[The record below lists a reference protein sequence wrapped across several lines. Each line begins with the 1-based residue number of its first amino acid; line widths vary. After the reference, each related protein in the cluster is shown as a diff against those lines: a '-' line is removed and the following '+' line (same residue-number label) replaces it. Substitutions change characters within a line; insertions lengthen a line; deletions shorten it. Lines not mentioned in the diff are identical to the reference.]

1 MSFLPNIGYVT
12 KQKQICEECNNG
24 TEARRQESERQF
36 KEGIQSLEPM
46 ALLDDAPPEI
56 KQQFREAQAAMK
68 VLISKLQAEGV
79 DI

>member
-1 MSFLPNIGYVT
+1 MSPSRKKIARIVT
-12 KQKQICEECNNG
+12 MELKPEDRNLRDSLKRE
-24 TEARRQESERQF
+24 
-36 KEGIQSLEPM
+36 IQRLEPM

-56 KQQFREAQAAMK
+56 KQQYREAQAAMK

>member
-1 MSFLPNIGYVT
+1 MSPSRKKIARIVT
-12 KQKQICEECNNG
+12 MELKPEDRNLRDSLKRE
-24 TEARRQESERQF
+24 
-36 KEGIQSLEPM
+36 IQRLEPM

>member
-1 MSFLPNIGYVT
+1 MLKLLEKFARFVT
-12 KQKQICEECNNG
+12 MELKPEDRNLRDSLKRE
-24 TEARRQESERQF
+24 
-36 KEGIQSLEPM
+36 IQRLEPM

>member
-1 MSFLPNIGYVT
+1 MELNP
-12 KQKQICEECNNG
+12 
-24 TEARRQESERQF
+24 EARSLRDSLKRE
-36 KEGIQSLEPM
+36 IQRLEPT